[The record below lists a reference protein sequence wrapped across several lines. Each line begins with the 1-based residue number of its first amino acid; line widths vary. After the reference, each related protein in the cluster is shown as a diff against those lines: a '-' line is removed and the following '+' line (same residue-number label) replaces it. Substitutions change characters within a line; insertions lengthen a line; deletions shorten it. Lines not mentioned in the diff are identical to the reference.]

1 MSALRAG
8 DVDNILLGRVRV
20 ADERRGLLPHSI
32 AKKQMH
38 LRAFMRW
45 LDDRHIFDVKR
56 EDIETFL
63 DARCIGPK
71 TRHCWL
77 SHLRVFYRWAVEE
90 GLTSSDPTERI
101 PSPRIRRNLPRPAPD
116 GDIQKALAGA
126 SPRERCWVLL
136 AAFQGLRCQ
145 EIGGLRREDVDERE
159 GTLRVTCAKG
169 GTERMLPL
177 HPEVHG
183 ALVDLPMPKRGYL
196 FLVKG
201 QPFRPKYLSRVFNEH
216 LEAQGTRITAH
227 QLRHFFGTRLY
238 SQTHD
243 LRLVQEM
250 LGHQNPNTTAVYVK
264 LDPSRGREAV
274 RGLGIEGDV
283 A

>member
-1 MSALRAG
+1 MLRLRLVVPRGGRLSALRAG

-45 LDDRHIFDVKR
+45 LDERHIFDVKR

-63 DARCIGPK
+63 DARAIGPK

-77 SHLRVFYRWAVEE
+77 SHLRVF
-90 GLTSSDPTERI
+90 
-101 PSPRIRRNLPRPAPD
+101 
-116 GDIQKALAGA
+116 
-126 SPRERCWVLL
+126 
-136 AAFQGLRCQ
+136 
-145 EIGGLRREDVDERE
+145 
-159 GTLRVTCAKG
+159 
-169 GTERMLPL
+169 
-177 HPEVHG
+177 
-183 ALVDLPMPKRGYL
+183 
-196 FLVKG
+196 
-201 QPFRPKYLSRVFNEH
+201 
-216 LEAQGTRITAH
+216 
-227 QLRHFFGTRLY
+227 
-238 SQTHD
+238 
-243 LRLVQEM
+243 
-250 LGHQNPNTTAVYVK
+250 AVYTK